1 MVSALK
7 YYLGI
12 DTSNYTTSAAVC
24 SEDGEVIA
32 MERRLLPVAQGG
44 CGLRQSDAVFAHTK
58 QLGEVVSRLRA
69 ALPED
74 AEPIAVGCSTRPRDV
89 DGSYMPC
96 FLVGRCNA
104 MTLSAAA
111 SVPMYEFSHQ
121 AGHVEAAIYGSGA
134 EQLHGKRFYAFH
146 VSGGTTE
153 LLEVSEDGTIECI
166 GGSADINAGQ
176 LIDRV
181 GVMLGM
187 HFPCGPELEA
197 LALRGIASGVSL
209 PERPRVCVRGLEC
222 NLSGFEN
229 KARHMLDRGEGAE
242 SVAMY
247 TLEAVALSLSGLRDE
262 LLRQRGAAPLLFS
275 GGVMSCSLIKPR
287 LAGDGMLFAPPR
299 FSADNAAGIALL
311 CRARHIGGKKHL
323 RDN

>member
-1 MVSALK
+1 
-7 YYLGI
+7 
-12 DTSNYTTSAAVC
+12 
-24 SEDGEVIA
+24 
-32 MERRLLPVAQGG
+32 
-44 CGLRQSDAVFAHTK
+44 
-58 QLGEVVSRLRA
+58 
-69 ALPED
+69 
-74 AEPIAVGCSTRPRDV
+74 
-89 DGSYMPC
+89 
-96 FLVGRCNA
+96 
-104 MTLSAAA
+104 
-111 SVPMYEFSHQ
+111 MYEFSHQ

-247 TLEAVALSLSGLRDE
+247 TLEAVALSLAGLRDG
-262 LLRQRGAAPLLFS
+262 LIAMHGKAPVLFS

>member
-1 MVSALK
+1 M
-7 YYLGI
+7 
-12 DTSNYTTSAAVC
+12 
-24 SEDGEVIA
+24 IA
-32 MERRLLPVAQGG
+32 MERQLLPVAQGG

-166 GGSADINAGQ
+166 GGSADIHAGQ
-176 LIDRV
+176 LIDRNARNA
-181 GVMLGM
+181 
-187 HFPCGPELEA
+187 F
-197 LALRGIASGVSL
+197 S
-209 PERPRVCVRGLEC
+209 VRT
-222 NLSGFEN
+222 
-229 KARHMLDRGEGAE
+229 GA
-242 SVAMY
+242 
-247 TLEAVALSLSGLRDE
+247 
-262 LLRQRGAAPLLFS
+262 
-275 GGVMSCSLIKPR
+275 
-287 LAGDGMLFAPPR
+287 
-299 FSADNAAGIALL
+299 
-311 CRARHIGGKKHL
+311 
-323 RDN
+323 

>member
-1 MVSALK
+1 MK

-12 DTSNYTTSAAVC
+12 DTSNYTTSAAAC
-24 SEDGEVIA
+24 SEDGEIIA
-32 MERRLLPVAQGG
+32 MERQLLPVAQGG

-58 QLGEVVSRLRA
+58 QLGDVTERLRA
-69 ALPED
+69 ALPAD
-74 AEPIAVGCSTRPRDV
+74 AVPIAVGCSTRPRDV
-89 DGSYMPC
+89 EGSYMPC

-104 MTLSAAA
+104 MALSAVC
-111 SVPMYEFSHQ
+111 SMPMYEFSHQ

-134 EQLHGKRFYAFH
+134 QQLHGRRFYAFH

-153 LLEVSEDGTIECI
+153 LLEVSEDGAVRCI

-197 LALRGIASGVSL
+197 LALKGKEAGVRL
-209 PERPRVCVRGLEC
+209 PEHPKVCVRGLEC

-229 KARHMLDRGEGAE
+229 KAHQLLDRGVCAE
-242 SVAMY
+242 AVAMY
-247 TLEAVALSLSGLRDE
+247 TLEAVALSLAGLRDG
-262 LLRQRGAAPLLFS
+262 LLAMHGKAPVLFS

-287 LAGDGMLFAPPR
+287 LAGEDMFFAPPR

-311 CRARHIGGKKHL
+311 CRRAHLDAEAR
-323 RDN
+323 

>member
-24 SEDGEVIA
+24 SEEGEVIA

-58 QLGEVVSRLRA
+58 QLGA
-69 ALPED
+69 
-74 AEPIAVGCSTRPRDV
+74 
-89 DGSYMPC
+89 YMPC

-187 HFPCGPELEA
+187 QFPCGPELEA

-275 GGVMSCSLIKPR
+275 GGVMSCSLITPR
-287 LAGDGMLFAPPR
+287 LAGEDMFFAPPR

-311 CRARHIGGKKHL
+311 CRARHIGGK
-323 RDN
+323 NTSP